1 MKKKADDRELHNKTG
16 YQQGFSPE
24 GAALLARAWIK
35 PEPEPDFED
44 FTLAAYIEGPDG
56 YHWNDES

>member
-1 MKKKADDRELHNKTG
+1 MKKKADDRELHNETDS
-16 YQQGFSPE
+16 QQGFSAE
-24 GAALLARAWIK
+24 GAALLARLWIK

>member
-1 MKKKADDRELHNKTG
+1 MKTKADDRELHNKTG

-24 GAALLARAWIK
+24 GAALLARPWIK

>member
-1 MKKKADDRELHNKTG
+1 MKKKADDRELHNKVG
-16 YQQGFSPE
+16 YQQGFSPK
-24 GAALLARAWIK
+24 GAALLARPWIK

>member
-24 GAALLARAWIK
+24 GAALLARPWIR

-44 FTLAAYIEGPDG
+44 FTLAAYIEGADG